1 MAKLRPASY
10 ADVAPFRSAAARDHV
25 SVSETRGTSWFLYE
39 DGDELIGLCALMKLQ
54 AGARIKGVWVRPELR
69 GKGHGRQMTLDLIKH
84 AFDEMLLPRL
94 EAYAHNPGFMKP

>member
-39 DGDELIGLCALMKLQ
+39 DGELIGLCALMKLQ

-84 AFDEMLLPRL
+84 ASDEMLLPRL